1 VGRTADAAC
10 KSGGGISLPYLAEN
24 VSAPAVSAGHV
35 IAAEWSI
42 LDVRDTRMMKPRN
55 IYDRTA

>member
-1 VGRTADAAC
+1 
-10 KSGGGISLPYLAEN
+10 LPYLAEN

-55 IYDRTA
+55 IYDRAALDHVLGLES